1 MKKDE
6 DFRIQEILDKKMKGI
21 ADVSHEMTN
30 IEDLK
35 AYELIYDQL
44 AKEPVE
50 HLSISFKANVLRRIE
65 MEKKKTSDIMFY
77 WLLGAVSLI
86 GILTMISIFF
96 IFKDA
101 FAPAWNIIDRF
112 KGFIVLGIA
121 GIIAFNIVEKKLS
134 KVNI

>member
-21 ADVSHEMTN
+21 ADVSYEMTN

-77 WLLGAVSLI
+77 WLLGVVSLI

>member
-6 DFRIQEILDKKMKGI
+6 DFKIQEILDKKMRGI
-21 ADVSHEMTN
+21 DYGSYEMTN

-65 MEKKKTSDIMFY
+65 MEKKKTSDSMFY
-77 WLLGAVSLI
+77 WLLGVVSLI
-86 GILTMISIFF
+86 GVLIMFSIFF
-96 IFKDA
+96 VFKDA

-121 GIIAFNIVEKKLS
+121 GIIAFNMVERKLN
-134 KVNI
+134 KINI